1 MSKARAI
8 LFGGLILL
16 GGVLA
21 VGLTAAQ
28 TGGTP
33 DKALDTAVGRYR
45 TVELPVG
52 RFTYRLLFDSTTADY
67 WLWTNGEWERPEPPK
82 GGRPW
87 KDLKTLLGRFQLLSQ
102 APGELD
108 LELYVLD
115 TITGRMWARSA
126 RNRAVLL
133 SAEEWREIELP
144 RPLR

>member
-1 MSKARAI
+1 MSKARAL
-8 LFGGLILL
+8 LFGGLVVL

-28 TGGTP
+28 TGGTA
-33 DKALDTAVGRYR
+33 DKALETAVGRYR

-52 RFTYRLLFDSTTADY
+52 RFTYRLLFDTMTADY

-87 KDLKTLLGRFQLLSQ
+87 KDLKVMPGRFQLLSQ

-115 TITGRMWARSA
+115 TITGRMWSRST

-133 SAEEWREIELP
+133 SAETWREIELP
-144 RPLR
+144 KPLR